1 MSPIPLPEPGG
12 ILIVDKPRGPSSHQ
26 VAAWVRDMLELSS
39 TGHAGTLD
47 PQVSGVLV
55 VLIGKAVRL
64 TEILH
69 LDDKEYIC
77 LMKLHGTTSDK
88 ELNSVIAQF
97 TGRIYQ
103 RPPKRSAVKRNL
115 RIREITKLIILDRED
130 SFVLLDVECDS
141 GTYIRSLCHHIGL
154 ALGTGAHMQELRRV
168 RSGIF
173 SESETHNLF
182 EVHEAIIRACEGDM
196 SALSEMIL
204 PIETVTSTLPQII
217 VKDSAVDAI
226 CHGASLAGTGVITRD
241 ICQMGETVALN
252 TSDGRVI
259 GIGKTAISSS
269 RYEPGDHGIVAH
281 PNIVFMNPGTYPR
294 MWGRK
299 DLISP

>member
-1 MSPIPLPEPGG
+1 MKPIPIPEQGG
-12 ILIVDKPRGPSSHQ
+12 ILIVDKQRGPSSHQ
-26 VAAWVRDMLELSS
+26 VAAWVRDMLFVPS

-69 LDDKEYIC
+69 LDDKEYVC
-77 LMKLHGTTSDK
+77 LMKLHGDVSDE
-88 ELNSVIAQF
+88 ELASIITQF

-115 RIREITKLIILDRED
+115 RIREITKLTILSREKNL
-130 SFVLLDVECDS
+130 VLLDVECDS

-154 ALGTGAHMQELRRV
+154 ALGTGAHMQELRRT

-173 SESETHNLF
+173 PESAAHNLF
-182 EVHEAIIRACEGDM
+182 EIEEAIIRAQEGDQKAF
-196 SALSEMIL
+196 SDMIL
-204 PIETVTSTLPQII
+204 PIETVTSHLPEII
-217 VKDSAVDAI
+217 IKDSAVDAI
-226 CHGASLAGTGVITRD
+226 CHGASLAGTGVVTRD
-241 ICQMGETVALN
+241 ICQMGDTIAMN
-252 TSDGRVI
+252 TMDGRVI
-259 GIGKTAISSS
+259 CIGETTISSS

-281 PNIVFMNPGTYPR
+281 PKIVFMNPGTYPR
-294 MWGRK
+294 LWGKK
-299 DLISP
+299 DQISS